1 MKALETLV
9 GIGVMTLVYVCI
21 MAMVT
26 LGVLVVSNLM
36 LYLAPNIIGP
46 GMEVFGSVGEFFP
59 SFAVLITLLAACV
72 AVGTSAIHFV
82 EDFFVDQAEKSDG

>member
-1 MKALETLV
+1 MKTLQTLFGV
-9 GIGVMTLVYVCI
+9 GILVLMYVCV
-21 MAMVT
+21 MAMVV
-26 LGVLVVSNLM
+26 LGVLIVSNLM

-82 EDFFVDQAEKSDG
+82 EDTFLQTAENTD